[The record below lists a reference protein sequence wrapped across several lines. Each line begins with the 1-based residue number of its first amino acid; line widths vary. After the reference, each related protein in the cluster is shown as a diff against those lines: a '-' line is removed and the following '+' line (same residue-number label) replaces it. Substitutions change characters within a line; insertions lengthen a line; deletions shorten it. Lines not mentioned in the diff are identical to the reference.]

1 MEEHINEEHNNI
13 ERARNLVIETSRLMV
28 AYKENSEKIVN
39 GVQHELDKS
48 LAEQRHMII
57 QMLREEITNEISQT
71 VHSYVEDMEEARNR
85 MREQV
90 REFNSYLH
98 KVQQENNKISSR
110 SVLITSL
117 TLATLVVG
125 GIALFW
131 FYSSVVQSK
140 KLDADMITRINRADI
155 VRCENELCAR
165 TSKAGENGYRVIQK
179 QY

>member
-179 QY
+179 RY

>member
-13 ERARNLVIETSRLMV
+13 ERARNLVIETSRLMG

-131 FYSSVVQSK
+131 FYSSVIQSK

-179 QY
+179 RY

>member
-1 MEEHINEEHNNI
+1 MEEHNNI

-39 GVQHELDKS
+39 GVQHELDRP

-131 FYSSVVQSK
+131 FYSSVIQSK

-179 QY
+179 RY

>member
-1 MEEHINEEHNNI
+1 MEKHTDI
-13 ERARNLVIETSRLMV
+13 ERARNLIIETSGLMA
-28 AYKENSEKIVN
+28 AYKDNSEKIVN
-39 GVQHELDKS
+39 NVRHELDKS
-48 LAEQRHMII
+48 LNEQRRMII
-57 QMLREEITNEISQT
+57 QMIREEITNEISQT
-71 VHSYVEDMEEARNR
+71 VHSYVEDMEETRNR

-131 FYSSVVQSK
+131 FYANALQSK

-179 QY
+179 RY

>member
-1 MEEHINEEHNNI
+1 MEEHNNI

-39 GVQHELDKS
+39 GVQHELDRS

-131 FYSSVVQSK
+131 FYSSVIQSK

-155 VRCENELCAR
+155 VRCENDLYAR
-165 TSKAGENGYRVIQK
+165 ANKAGENGYRVIK
-179 QY
+179 KR